1 VGDKGLSQLFCIV
14 IDVFGEVEHNGDPD
28 IVRSY
33 LHILVIVVGLEE
45 GSKEAI
51 AKLRMCCSL
60 ASGLIGEK
68 GRILFF
74 PETLLIVKLG
84 IPSFPGRQRLEVN
97 DFKLDAL
104 HIFNFA
110 TRMIIYNKCSN
121 NYFMGSS
128 RSKLINPKFR

>member
-28 IVRSY
+28 VVRSY
-33 LHILVIVVGLEE
+33 LHVLMIVVGLEE

-51 AKLRMCCSL
+51 AKLKLRMGCSL
-60 ASGLIGEK
+60 ASGLVGEK

-84 IPSFPGRQRLEVN
+84 IPSLPWG
-97 DFKLDAL
+97 
-104 HIFNFA
+104 
-110 TRMIIYNKCSN
+110 
-121 NYFMGSS
+121 
-128 RSKLINPKFR
+128 